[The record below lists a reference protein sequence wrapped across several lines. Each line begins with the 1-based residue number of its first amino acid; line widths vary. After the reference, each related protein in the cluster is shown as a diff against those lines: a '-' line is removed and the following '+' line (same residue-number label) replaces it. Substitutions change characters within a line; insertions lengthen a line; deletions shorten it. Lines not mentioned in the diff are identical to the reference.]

1 MHLPTTRRVRV
12 PLVLGAAPLT
22 LGISVFLLWLITG
35 WLWLE
40 LVGLFLLYIGFA
52 SIVSGLVLLALW
64 VLRRIHSG
72 DWAREQLMD
81 RTIFAAIVLVIN
93 FPVAGLI
100 VWTAYN
106 LSTRYTVVVHN
117 YGSASIESG
126 AITGGGVSLDLGP
139 IDPGASVTKRFH
151 VGHDGTLMFSGE
163 QGGRKLQMVVDDY
176 VTNGIGGQKQI
187 EIFPDGTVQVR
198 RNGK

>member
-1 MHLPTTRRVRV
+1 MHLSTTRRGKV
-12 PLVLGAAPLT
+12 PPVFVDAPLT
-22 LGISVFLLWLITG
+22 IGMSAFLLWLITG
-35 WLWLE
+35 WQWLE
-40 LVGLFLLYIGFA
+40 LVGIFVLYTGFA
-52 SIVSGLVLLALW
+52 SVVSGLVLLALW

-72 DWAREQLMD
+72 DWAREQLMG

-139 IDPGASVTKRFH
+139 IDPGASVTKWFH
-151 VGHDGTLMFSGE
+151 IGQKGTLMLSGE
-163 QGGRKLQMVVDDY
+163 QGGRKLQIVVDDY
-176 VTNGIGGQKQI
+176 VTNGGGGQKKI
-187 EIFPDGTVQVR
+187 DIFPDGTVQVR
-198 RNGK
+198 SNGK